1 MIRLRNRRRIMR
13 EIKFRAWSKQH
24 KEMLDVREIGFKQ
37 NGGIE
42 FVILIKPRQINER
55 GDIGFEFPKKY
66 IDGNSLKLMQHTGLK
81 DKNGKE
87 IYEGDIFEY
96 EYVLGEGYKYKTTDN
111 PEMFN
116 GVDVVGFA
124 NSEFIGENRYLML
137 SRYVNIKVIGNKFD
151 NPELLE
157 EDNNE

>member
-1 MIRLRNRRRIMR
+1 MR
-13 EIKFRAWSKQH
+13 EIKFRAWNDIS
-24 KEMLDVREIGFKQ
+24 KEMLYHGKDIQGLIWWNEFGEIQ
-37 NGGIE
+37 
-42 FVILIKPRQINER
+42 
-55 GDIGFEFPKKY
+55 
-66 IDGNSLKLMQHTGLK
+66 SLAKAELMQSTGLK

>member
-1 MIRLRNRRRIMR
+1 MR
-13 EIKFRAWSKQH
+13 KIKFRAWSKQH

-66 IDGNSLKLMQHTGLK
+66 IDGNSLKLMQYTGLK

-87 IYEGDIFEY
+87 VYEGDIVYFGFTGLVYYDKKKAQYRVDIE
-96 EYVLGEGYKYKTTDN
+96 EGRSAELTLVQNGECYV
-111 PEMFN
+111 
-116 GVDVVGFA
+116 
-124 NSEFIGENRYLML
+124 
-137 SRYVNIKVIGNKFD
+137 KVIGNKYE

-157 EDNNE
+157 EGTQ